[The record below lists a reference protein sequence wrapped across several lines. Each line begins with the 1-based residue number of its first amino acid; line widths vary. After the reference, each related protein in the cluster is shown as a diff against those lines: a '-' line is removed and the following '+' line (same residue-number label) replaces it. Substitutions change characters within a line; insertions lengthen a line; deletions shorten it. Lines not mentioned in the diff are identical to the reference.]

1 MIQQRLLRARQVLAN
16 PTDPRTISAIAYD
29 CGFTNV
35 AHFARAFR
43 EAFGVTASQVR
54 NGVDRSDAA

>member
-1 MIQQRLLRARQVLAN
+1 MLRARQALAN
-16 PTDPRTISAIAYD
+16 PGDPRTISAIAYD

-54 NGVDRSDAA
+54 NGSSSTTARNVA